1 MKRLRAWM
9 FRLGGLFRTERQEQ
23 ELAAEMESHLQM
35 HIDDNLRRGMTPEQA
50 RRDAILNLGGVEQT
64 KQAYR
69 ERSTIPVLENLL
81 RDVRYALR
89 QLRKSPGFA
98 IAAVLTLALGI
109 GANTAIFS
117 LMDAVLLRSL
127 PVKQPDRLFI
137 PNWKAKT
144 WPDNLSLSGYFY
156 YEFSYPMFERFQ
168 KEHRLFSSVFG
179 FAPLGMKEGNVAVG
193 LHGHT
198 TAATGSMVTGG
209 YFAGLGV
216 APVLGRAIAESDAR
230 QGAAPVAVIS
240 YGYWQRV
247 FAGSASVLGQHITLN
262 AQPYTIVG
270 VAPPKFFGLQ
280 AGRQE
285 DIWIPIVESP
295 TLAPWNTPARTGQ
308 SMFVSQQWWWLTVIG
323 RLQPGVTQQQAVAA
337 LKPVLQS
344 GFQSAFGPLKAENQP
359 SMEAM
364 SGSRGLDYLEG
375 FYTEPLHILM
385 GIVALLLL
393 ATCASLATLLLARA
407 AARSKEMAIRM
418 ATGATRARV
427 IRQLLTESV
436 LLSGCGG
443 GLGLLLAFALAH
455 SLATLIAS
463 GDFPLRVDVSPD
475 PRVLAFTAAA
485 SVLTGILFGLA
496 PASRVTRVDLVASLK
511 ETTGTSL
518 GEIRHRFTLGKVLIV
533 LQVAV
538 SMLLLVGAGYMLRS
552 LQKLEYQNIGIGRNH
567 RLIFSIDPTLNGYN
581 NQQQLQLYQTVL
593 SRLQSLPGVK
603 SATTVNV
610 RLISNFFSR
619 GNVDIEGYRP
629 ADRNKPLVFFD
640 GVGPQ
645 FLETTGIRLL
655 AGRDINDHDT
665 PTSPKVTI
673 INQAMAEKYFGKQD
687 PIGRHITRTLNK
699 GKVATYEIVGICAN
713 AKYTNLRQPTAPTF
727 YYPYTQ
733 QQHFYGVTFYLQTA
747 GDPKV
752 LVPDVR
758 HVVHDL
764 DPSLLVTDIR
774 SQSDQID
781 ESIVPERILARLATF
796 FGALAL
802 LLAAIGLNGTLAYA
816 VNRRSQEIGVRM
828 ALGAQR
834 GQVVRLVVG
843 ETIVLVCLGIAV
855 GIPLAIA
862 SARLVS
868 SQLYGIQTLDLPTLI
883 GASAVLLLAA
893 VLSGYLPARRAAR
906 TDPMQALRAE

>member
-1 MKRLRAWM
+1 MSLRRF
-9 FRLGGLFRTERQEQ
+9 FRRRQWDRERVR
-23 ELAAEMESHLQM
+23 ELESHLA
-35 HIDDNLRRGMTPEQA
+35 HEIDDNIVSGMTQEEA
-50 RRDAILNLGGVEQT
+50 RR
-64 KQAYR
+64 QAYVKFGNPTRFR
-69 ERSTIPVLENLL
+69 EEIWQMNSFVFLENLW
-81 RDVRYALR
+81 RDVKFAFR
-89 QLRKSPGFA
+89 QLRKSPGFTVTA
-98 IAAVLTLALGI
+98 ILTLALGV

-137 PNWKAKT
+137 LNWKANT
-144 WPDNLSLSGYFY
+144 WPDNLTLTGYFY

-168 KEHRLFSSVFG
+168 KEHRIFSSVFG

-247 FAGSASVLGQHITLN
+247 FAGSASVLGQGITLN

-280 AGRQE
+280 AGRQD
-285 DIWIPIVESP
+285 DIWVPVVE
-295 TLAPWNTPARTGQ
+295 TKALHPWGSNPRIAGQ
-308 SMFVSQQWWWLTVIG
+308 SMFTSPQWWCLTVIG
-323 RLQPGVTQQQAVAA
+323 RLQPGVTRQQAVAA
-337 LKPVLQS
+337 LTPVLQS
-344 GFQSAFGPLKAENQP
+344 GFQSAFGPLKPENQP
-359 SMEAM
+359 SMEVM

-375 FYTEPLHILM
+375 FYTGPLHILM

-407 AARSKEMAIRM
+407 ATRSKEIAIRM

-443 GLGLLLAFALAH
+443 ALGLLLAFASAH

-463 GDFPLRVDVSPD
+463 GDYPLRVDVSPD
-475 PRVLAFTAAA
+475 PLMLGFTAGVA
-485 SVLTGILFGLA
+485 VLTGVLFGLA
-496 PASRVTRVDLVASLK
+496 PAWRATCVDLVASLK

-518 GEIRHRFTLGKVLIV
+518 GEVRHRFALGKVLIV
-533 LQVAV
+533 LQVAL
-538 SMLLLVGAGYMLRS
+538 SILLLVDAGYMLRS
-552 LQKLEYQNIGIGRNH
+552 LRKLEYQNIGIARNH
-567 RLIFSIDPTLNGYN
+567 RLVFTIDPTLNGYN
-581 NQQQLQLYQTVL
+581 NQQQLQLYQTL
-593 SRLQSLPGVK
+593 LGRLQSLPGVK
-603 SATTVNV
+603 SATSVNV
-610 RLISNFFSR
+610 RLISNWFSN

-640 GVGPQ
+640 AVGPR

-665 PTSPKVTI
+665 PSSPKVAI
-673 INQAMAEKYFGKQD
+673 INQAMAQKYFGGRN
-687 PIGRHITRTLNK
+687 PIGLRITRELGN
-699 GKVATYEIVGICAN
+699 GKTVTYKIVGICAN
-713 AKYTNLRQPTAPTF
+713 AKYTSLRDPIAPTF
-727 YYPYTQ
+727 YYP
-733 QQHFYGVTFYLQTA
+733 QQHFRGMTFYLQTA
-747 GDPKV
+747 GGPNA
-752 LVPDVR
+752 LLPDVR

-781 ESIVPERILARLATF
+781 ESIVPERMLARLAGF

-816 VNRRSQEIGVRM
+816 VNRRSREISIRM
-828 ALGAQR
+828 ALGAPR

-843 ETIVLVCLGIAV
+843 ETVLLIGLGIAV
-855 GIPLAIA
+855 GIPLAA
-862 SARLVS
+862 GSAKLLS
-868 SQLYGIQTLDLPTLI
+868 SQMYGIQPFDPPTLI
-883 GASAVLLLAA
+883 GASFVLLLTAGM
-893 VLSGYLPARRAAR
+893 SGYLPARHAASV
-906 TDPMQALRAE
+906 DPMQALRAE

>member
-1 MKRLRAWM
+1 MSLRRY
-9 FRLGGLFRTERQEQ
+9 FRRRQWDKERAR
-23 ELAAEMESHLQM
+23 ELESHLV
-35 HIDDNLRRGMTPEQA
+35 HEIDDNIARGMTPEEA
-50 RRDAILNLGGVEQT
+50 RR
-64 KQAYR
+64 QAYVKLGNPTLVR
-69 ERSTIPVLENLL
+69 EEIWQMNSFVFLENLW
-81 RDVRYALR
+81 RDVSYALR
-89 QLRKSPGFA
+89 QLQKTPGFTITA
-98 IAAVLTLALGI
+98 ILTLALGI

-144 WPDNLSLSGYFY
+144 WPDNLRLSGYFY

-168 KEHRLFSSVFG
+168 KEHRIFSSVFG

-216 APVLGRAIAESDAR
+216 APVLGRAITESDAR

-247 FAGSASVLGQHITLN
+247 FAGSTSALGQHITLN

-280 AGRQE
+280 AGRQD

-308 SMFVSQQWWWLTVIG
+308 SMFTSPQWWWLTVIG
-323 RLQPGVTQQQAVAA
+323 RLQPGVSQQQAVAA
-337 LKPVLQS
+337 LTPVLQS
-344 GFQSAFGPLKAENQP
+344 GFQSAFGPLKPENQP
-359 SMEAM
+359 SMEIM
-364 SGSRGLDYLEG
+364 SGSRGLGYLEG

-393 ATCASLATLLLARA
+393 ATCAGLATLLLARA
-407 AARSKEMAIRM
+407 AARSREISIRM

-463 GDFPLRVDVSPD
+463 GDYPLRVDVSPD
-475 PRVLAFTAAA
+475 PLVLVFTAAA
-485 SVLTGILFGLA
+485 SVLTGVLFGLA
-496 PASRVTRVDLVASLK
+496 PAWRATRVDLVASLK

-518 GEIRHRFTLGKVLIV
+518 GEVRHRFTLGKVLIV

-552 LQKLEYQNIGIGRNH
+552 LRKLEYQNIGIARDH
-567 RLIFSIDPTLNGYN
+567 RLVFSIDPTLNGYN
-581 NQQQLQLYQTVL
+581 NRQQLQLYQTVL

-603 SATTVNV
+603 SATTVYV
-610 RLISNFFSR
+610 RFISNWIS
-619 GNVDIEGYRP
+619 NAHVDIEGYRP
-629 ADRNKPLVFFD
+629 ADKNQPLVD
-640 GVGPQ
+640 LNAVGPQ

-665 PTSPKVTI
+665 PTSPKVAV
-673 INQAMAEKYFGKQD
+673 INQAMAEKYFGGRN
-687 PIGRHITRTLNK
+687 PIGLHIT
-699 GKVATYEIVGICAN
+699 GKRNLGNAATYQIVGICAN
-713 AKYTNLRQPTAPTF
+713 AKYTNLRQPIAPTF

-733 QQHFYGVTFYLQTA
+733 QRHFYGMTFYLQTA
-747 GDPKV
+747 GDPNA

-764 DPSLLVTDIR
+764 DPSLLLTDIR

-781 ESIVPERILARLATF
+781 ESIVPERMLARLASF

-816 VNRRSQEIGVRM
+816 VNRRSREISIRM

-834 GQVVRLVVG
+834 GQVVLLVLG
-843 ETIVLVCLGIAV
+843 ETLLLIALGTAL
-855 GIPLAIA
+855 GIPLAMV

-868 SQLYGIQTLDLPTLI
+868 SQLYGIQSFDPPTLI
-883 GASAVLLLAA
+883 GAFVVLLLTAGM
-893 VLSGYLPARRAAR
+893 SGYLPARRAASI
-906 TDPMQALRAE
+906 DPMQALRTE

>member
-1 MKRLRAWM
+1 MKRLRGWM
-9 FRLGGLFRTERQEQ
+9 VRLGGLFRREQQEQ
-23 ELAAEMESHLQM
+23 ELADEMESHLAL
-35 HIDDNLRRGMTPEQA
+35 HIEDNLRSGMTPEEA
-50 RRDAILNLGGVEQT
+50 RRDAILKLGGVEQT

-69 ERSTIPVLENLL
+69 ERRTLPILENLL

-89 QLRKSPGFA
+89 QLQKSPGFA
-98 IAAVLTLALGI
+98 MTAILTLALGI
-109 GANTAIFS
+109 GANTAIFT
-117 LMDAVLLRSL
+117 LMDAALLRSL

-137 PNWKAKT
+137 LNWKANT
-144 WPDNLSLSGYFY
+144 WPDNLTLTGYFY

-168 KEHRLFSSVFG
+168 KEHRIFSSVFG

-216 APVLGRAIAESDAR
+216 APVLGRAITESDAR

-247 FAGSASVLGQHITLN
+247 FAGSTSALGQHITLN

-280 AGRQE
+280 AGRQD
-285 DIWIPIVESP
+285 DIWVPVVETKALHPWASNPPIAS
-295 TLAPWNTPARTGQ
+295 Q
-308 SMFVSQQWWWLTVIG
+308 SMFTSPQWWWLTVLG
-323 RLQPGVTQQQAVAA
+323 RLQPGVTQQQAVAT
-337 LKPVLQS
+337 LTPVLQS
-344 GFQSAFGPLKAENQP
+344 GFQDAFGPLKPENQP
-359 SMEAM
+359 SMEII
-364 SGSRGLDYLEG
+364 SGSRGLGYLED

-393 ATCASLATLLLARA
+393 ATCAGLATLLLARA
-407 AARSKEMAIRM
+407 AARCKEISIRM

-463 GDFPLRVDVSPD
+463 GDYPLHVDVSPD
-475 PRVLAFTAAA
+475 PLVLAFTAAA

-496 PASRVTRVDLVASLK
+496 PAWRATRVDLVASLK
-511 ETTGTSL
+511 ETTGTYL
-518 GEIRHRFTLGKVLIV
+518 GEVHHRFTLGKVLIV
-533 LQVAV
+533 LQVAA

-552 LQKLEYQNIGIGRNH
+552 LQKLEHQNIGIARDH
-567 RLIFSIDPTLNGYN
+567 RLVFSIDPTVNGYN
-581 NQQQLQLYQTVL
+581 NRQQLQIYQTVL

-610 RLISNFFSR
+610 RLISNWFSN

-629 ADRNKPLVFFD
+629 ADRNKPLIFFD

-655 AGRDINDHDT
+655 VGRDINDHDT
-665 PTSPKVTI
+665 PTSPKVAI
-673 INQAMAEKYFGKQD
+673 INQDMAEKYFGGRN
-687 PIGRHITRTLNK
+687 PIGLHITRELGN
-699 GKVATYEIVGICAN
+699 GKTMTYQIVGICAN
-713 AKYTNLRQPTAPTF
+713 AKYTSLRDPIAPTF
-727 YYPYTQ
+727 YYPDTQ
-733 QQHFYGVTFYLQTA
+733 QHSHGMTFYLRTY
-747 GDPKV
+747 GDPNA

-764 DPSLLVTDIR
+764 DPSLLVKDIR

-781 ESIVPERILARLATF
+781 ESIVPERMLARLTSF

-802 LLAAIGLNGTLAYA
+802 PLAAIGLNGTLAYA
-816 VNRRSQEIGVRM
+816 VNRRSQEIGIRM
-828 ALGAQR
+828 ALGAGR
-834 GQVVRLVVG
+834 GQVVRLVVV

-855 GIPLAIA
+855 GIPVAIA
-862 SARLVS
+862 CAELVS
-868 SQLYGIQTLDLPTLI
+868 SQLYGIQRFDLPTLI
-883 GASAVLLLAA
+883 GASAVLLLTA
-893 VLSGYLPARRAAR
+893 VLSGYFPAARAASI
-906 TDPMQALRAE
+906 DPMRALRAE